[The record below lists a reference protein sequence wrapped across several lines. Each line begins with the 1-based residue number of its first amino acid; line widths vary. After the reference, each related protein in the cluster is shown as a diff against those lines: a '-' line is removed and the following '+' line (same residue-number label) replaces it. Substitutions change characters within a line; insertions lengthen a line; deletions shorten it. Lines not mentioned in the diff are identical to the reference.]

1 MVIYFQALK
10 IILSAVK
17 GCFSS
22 RSFFVFYC
30 RNEKCGNYSL
40 FTIQHLIEGEFTVTR
55 ASVDSQEYTVT
66 YTGKG
71 KYSILANII
80 KKVTGVDA
88 DNLVVQGS
96 QQYIIFD
103 NVINDQISQDGEV
116 TLKYTTR
123 LE

>member
-1 MVIYFQALK
+1 M
-10 IILSAVK
+10 
-17 GCFSS
+17 
-22 RSFFVFYC
+22 
-30 RNEKCGNYSL
+30 
-40 FTIQHLIEGEFTVTR
+40 
-55 ASVDSQEYTVT
+55 DSQEYTVT